1 MDTAMTTEVT
11 AGTGAIDEEK
21 RAWMPRVFC
30 RSVNQFRKQDCRK
43 AGAGAADEEE
53 KALRL
58 KACGVNAVVVLEG
71 AAMSAAVVSEQEAA
85 AKKPVVALAQMTAQ
99 LRFLK
104 QHKFVVIAAAGN
116 RGEPEPN
123 IVALTAALHK
133 ENAQNSAMAAV
144 AQVAVVKMEE
154 ADSLG
159 GRRQLRR

>member
-1 MDTAMTTEVT
+1 MVGGDWKDDDVVVDNDVATTGSVTVAALARAATVHTDVVAAAVDTVVTTEVT

-71 AAMSAAVVSEQEAA
+71 AAMSVAVVYEQETA
-85 AKKPVVALAQMTAQ
+85 AKKSVVALA
-99 LRFLK
+99 
-104 QHKFVVIAAAGN
+104 
-116 RGEPEPN
+116 
-123 IVALTAALHK
+123 
-133 ENAQNSAMAAV
+133 
-144 AQVAVVKMEE
+144 
-154 ADSLG
+154 
-159 GRRQLRR
+159 